1 MSPPIAKPFPRFV
14 SDSAQESRPYGRWEE
29 RLRESFAHACGPF
42 AADAGTALDPGSLRF
57 FPERTWGGR
66 TFIPAV
72 GRGAE
77 EVDGVTPEFFGHIS
91 FVRKDEGE
99 PGDLTAVADYTDVT
113 AGENPDWEVDLNDD
127 VVGDWRAD
135 GDRGGDVTLI
145 WGVPLVRGALAA
157 TAEIEGEV
165 LDQAAVND
173 GRFTLM
179 AVDAVHGFG
188 DDLFLEIKLWDRRMN
203 EIAKESLYAEDEGG
217 EPDEY
222 EEPVEAE
229 RKDDEAKPKDEPDDE
244 PEGAQPR

>member
-1 MSPPIAKPFPRFV
+1 MSPPIARPFPRFL

-29 RLRESFAHACGPF
+29 RLRDSFALACGPF
-42 AADAGTALDPGSLRF
+42 ADDAGTTLDPDTLRF

-72 GRGAE
+72 GRGADD
-77 EVDGVTPEFFGHIS
+77 VDGVTPEFFGHIS
-91 FVRKDEGE
+91 FVRRDEGE
-99 PGDLTAVADYTDVT
+99 PGDLTSVADFTDVT

-127 VVGDWRAD
+127 VVGSWRAD
-135 GDRGGDVTLI
+135 GGRGGDVTLI

-157 TAEIEGEV
+157 TAELEGEV

-188 DDLFLEIKLWDRRMN
+188 DDLFLEIRLWDRRMN
-203 EIAKESLYAEDEGG
+203 PIASESLYAEDDGDGVE
-217 EPDEY
+217 ELDEDEQAPDE
-222 EEPVEAE
+222 EQ
-229 RKDDEAKPKDEPDDE
+229 